1 MKAFLST
8 VLGGAARARRGVAP
22 ALVAA
27 ALPLGGCQFFFPTP
41 IELSADASTPA
52 QVVRSVGVG
61 FLEGERFDSAIKLDD
76 LKIATGSFEVL
87 GRCLADGKPVFD
99 VSTRV
104 ASTGILTVFQ
114 SGKSETRGLV
124 DVDGSSPVE
133 SHWDVL
139 IGERRTVLDADF
151 ARGSFRYH
159 QKRYLPEE
167 DKPKES
173 RRQIVAP
180 IEQVPHDGHSVLGY
194 LRSWEPPDGTR
205 GFVYA
210 LMGRNLWKADLHFV
224 GREPLG
230 TAKGLVL
237 SRRIEGVA
245 RRVSERNFEP
255 LKASAPRPFTLW
267 ISDDQARLPLRIL
280 LETEVAKVTVELER
294 HRPGEAQTKPLEPC
308 AYRVEKKELAKA
320 RPYKKTAG
328 EDPATVAA
336 EEEEELKKEREEMK
350 LKLLRDK
357 GLLR

>member
-1 MKAFLST
+1 MKALRPNS
-8 VLGGAARARRGVAP
+8 LLRALP
-22 ALVAA
+22 ALAAA

-41 IELSADASTPA
+41 IDQSAEAAAPA

-61 FLEGERFDSAIKLDD
+61 FLEGERFESAIKLDD

-99 VSTRV
+99 VQTSV

-114 SGKSETRGLV
+114 SGKSTTRGLV

-151 ARGSFRYH
+151 ALGSFRYH
-159 QKRYLPEE
+159 QKRFLPDE

-173 RRQIVAP
+173 RRQIIAP

-237 SRRIEGVA
+237 SRRIDGVA
-245 RRVSERNFEP
+245 RRVSERSFEP
-255 LKASAPRPFTLW
+255 LKASAARPFTLW
-267 ISDDQARLPLRIL
+267 ISDDEARLPLRIL
-280 LETEVAKVTVELER
+280 LETEVAKVTVELVE
-294 HRPGEAQTKPLEPC
+294 HRAGEARTTPLTPC
-308 AYRVEKKELAKA
+308 SYRVEKTELAKA
-320 RPYKKTAG
+320 KPYKKA
-328 EDPATVAA
+328 AA
-336 EEEEELKKEREEMK
+336 EEAGAAASEEEAELQKEREQIK
-350 LKLLRDK
+350 LEFLRGK
-357 GLLR
+357 GVLR

>member
-1 MKAFLST
+1 MKAHAST
-8 VLGGAARARRGVAP
+8 LLRAALPLLRAA
-22 ALVAA
+22 ALAAA
-27 ALPLGGCQFFFPTP
+27 ALPLASCQFFFPTP
-41 IELSADASTPA
+41 IDQARDTAEPA

-61 FLEGERFDSAIKLDD
+61 FLEGERFDAAIKLDD
-76 LKIATGSFEVL
+76 LKIATGTFEVL
-87 GRCLADGKPVFD
+87 GRCVADGKPVFD
-99 VSTRV
+99 VRTRV

-151 ARGSFRYH
+151 EEGSFRYH
-159 QKRYLPEE
+159 QTRYLPDE
-167 DKPKES
+167 DKPKQS
-173 RRQIVAP
+173 RRKVVAP

-205 GFVYA
+205 GFVYS

-230 TAKGLVL
+230 TAKGLVV
-237 SRRIEGVA
+237 SRRIDGVA

-267 ISDDQARLPLRIL
+267 ISDDEARLPLRIL
-280 LETEVAKVTVELER
+280 LETELAKVTVELEQ
-294 HRPGEAQTKPLEPC
+294 HRAGEAQSTPLEPC
-308 AYRVEKKELAKA
+308 EYRVEKKELAKA
-320 RPYKKTAG
+320 QPYKKAAG
-328 EDPATVAA
+328 EDPSAASA
-336 EEEEELKKEREEMK
+336 EENAELEKEREELK
-350 LKLLRDK
+350 LKFLRDK